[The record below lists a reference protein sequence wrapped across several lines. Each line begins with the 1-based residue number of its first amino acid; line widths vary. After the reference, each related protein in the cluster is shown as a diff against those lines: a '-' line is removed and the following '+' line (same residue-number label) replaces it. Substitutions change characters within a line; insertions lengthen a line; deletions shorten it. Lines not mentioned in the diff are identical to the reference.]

1 MPSSVLVACM
11 WHNRFFWITYR
22 SALRR
27 KAGLSLEA
35 GHKEFWKI
43 RLCNN
48 RKTSRTD
55 ANTDIIKTLLLTSD
69 PQLSSYRQSL
79 NNKNKNNL
87 FDNEIRQY
95 LVIKESHDSDSL
107 LDIPEDVIN
116 AIDSDTEDDNWLNF
130 EWMFIL

>member
-1 MPSSVLVACM
+1 MHACDIID
-11 WHNRFFWITYR
+11 FFELPI
-22 SALRR
+22 
-27 KAGLSLEA
+27 GQLSEGKLDSLWKLDTTLE
-35 GHKEFWKI
+35 
-43 RLCNN
+43 CNS

-116 AIDSDTEDDNWLNF
+116 AIDSDTEDDN
-130 EWMFIL
+130 

>member
-1 MPSSVLVACM
+1 M
-11 WHNRFFWITYR
+11 
-22 SALRR
+22 
-27 KAGLSLEA
+27 EA